1 MMRYRLTTH
10 THQQAIETVEP
21 RSQTRTLLSLI
32 ARWALYLALS
42 GTLATSSY
50 IQEVDAQ
57 PTEMPSALAP
67 SETVTLTGTFE
78 MWQKRAQ
85 AWYKTSDLVGRRR
98 EMRALSRPLKRPCYY
113 CHKRSFKGY
122 VESTYLI
129 SLQMMAISAEQNV
142 TCADCHIGRRGLTA
156 LGAKSLIQWR
166 YAQENGLDCRD
177 CHTPKG
183 QFRTLTKQGQD
194 ARSHLSR
201 EIKSRGS
208 HWGVADAVVDEWIR
222 TLQSPTPQGAQRPK
236 EVVTVPVTSSPKA
249 Q

>member
-1 MMRYRLTTH
+1 MMLYRLTTH
-10 THQQAIETVEP
+10 THQQEIETVEP
-21 RSQTRTLLSLI
+21 RSQTRTLLLFITRWSLC
-32 ARWALYLALS
+32 LALS
-42 GTLATSSY
+42 GALAASSY
-50 IQEVDAQ
+50 LQVVDAQ
-57 PTEMPSALAP
+57 PREVPSALTP

-85 AWYKTSDLVGRRR
+85 AWYKHSDLVGRRR

-129 SLQMMAISAEQNV
+129 SLQMMAISAEQDV
-142 TCADCHIGRRGLTA
+142 TCADCHIGRRGLTV

-177 CHTPKG
+177 CHTPNG

-194 ARSHLSR
+194 ARSHLSQ
-201 EIKSRGS
+201 EVKSRGS

-222 TLQSPTPQGAQRPK
+222 TLQNPTSQDAQRPK